1 MEQKQ
6 HQRHEISTEIIYL
19 EPPVAIGY
27 LCLAPTCE
35 LPSIRVNQYLAIPF
49 LPIPPTTY
57 PSLSPSSP
65 ISASQF
71 LFPSRSR
78 LFIFF
83 PFKFEPISFPRLGRS
98 LFSRT
103 QLLDSTRQKGS
114 YALSL
119 LILLI
124 LHYV

>member
-65 ISASQF
+65 IMYLK
-71 LFPSRSR
+71 LFVSVREKSPP
-78 LFIFF
+78 LPCYI
-83 PFKFEPISFPRLGRS
+83 
-98 LFSRT
+98 
-103 QLLDSTRQKGS
+103 
-114 YALSL
+114 
-119 LILLI
+119 
-124 LHYV
+124 